1 MEPSSHVQRL
11 TSASPLNSGHL
22 VTHTLKQVLSTSL
35 TPRASSAICWFPSAR
50 TGVAGCQIS
59 PCSLATPASEA
70 VGTHDIKDALWCRC
84 VLCQRR
90 QLLLLP
96 QRMGE
101 ASGPLLAPASQQ
113 PPKQSLISLVH
124 FCAKIGSQ
132 RTISLG
138 GYFSLLTL
146 IPKHCLGAWAGAPI
160 WEVGTLLYLVPSQLQ
175 WLRCCDWIKF
185 WSLWLNDFPNA
196 PLCSSSR
203 RLRGSVLGCVFMASL
218 HSEKLI
224 RVSVDS
230 KTYKKG
236 ELRTGIVGRGRY
248 KWNQVRVGTGV
259 VPSSKQE
266 SLNGGDSTFQRG
278 RERKSLLIG
287 EGFRNECEKTEA
299 CMTNFIELFGVPGL
313 LFLSKI

>member
-146 IPKHCLGAWAGAPI
+146 
-160 WEVGTLLYLVPSQLQ
+160 YS
-175 WLRCCDWIKF
+175 
-185 WSLWLNDFPNA
+185 
-196 PLCSSSR
+196 
-203 RLRGSVLGCVFMASL
+203 
-218 HSEKLI
+218 
-224 RVSVDS
+224 
-230 KTYKKG
+230 
-236 ELRTGIVGRGRY
+236 
-248 KWNQVRVGTGV
+248 
-259 VPSSKQE
+259 
-266 SLNGGDSTFQRG
+266 
-278 RERKSLLIG
+278 
-287 EGFRNECEKTEA
+287 
-299 CMTNFIELFGVPGL
+299 
-313 LFLSKI
+313 